1 MAMLIAASTLT
12 AQSQVRKRTA
22 KAKAKPE
29 LTEEQQRV
37 QDLYET
43 MLLSTAKITFIDSI
57 VVDSADFISRIPLNR
72 ESGRIGMPAKLTEN
86 DRLTGGAAYMN
97 ELGNKI
103 FYSITGSDGQQTLYS
118 TDKLG
123 GKWTAARLISELNDE
138 FEDVSYPYMMAD
150 GTTLYFAAK
159 GKEGLGG
166 YDIYVTRYD
175 ADSARFYRPENLGL
189 PYNSTGNDYYCAI
202 DEFDNIGW
210 LVTDRRQPAGKV
222 CIYTFIPAES
232 RMTYDADILD
242 EDTIRSLADIRSIAD
257 TQTDKA
263 AIQAAR
269 QRITAMQAR
278 ARRAEGGGISF
289 VVNDRTVYKSIDDFK
304 SATNR
309 QRFTELQ
316 KTKRAM
322 TDAGRKLDVLRRA
335 YSTGTKQAR
344 QQLAKDILTLEKKY
358 EQLEQRAHEQ
368 EKEIRNAE
376 NIAVK

>member
-1 MAMLIAASTLT
+1 MSMLIAASTLT
-12 AQSQVRKRTA
+12 VQSQVRKRAA

-37 QDLYET
+37 KDLYET
-43 MLLSTAKITFIDSI
+43 MLLSTAQITFVDSI

-72 ESGRIGMPAKLTEN
+72 ESGRIGTPAKLTGN
-86 DRLTGGAAYMN
+86 DRLAAGAAYMN

-103 FYSITGSDGQQTLYS
+103 FYSVAGSNGRQELYS

-123 GKWTAARLISELNDE
+123 GKWTAAKIISELNDE

-175 ADSARFYRPENLGL
+175 ADSARFYQPENLGL

-222 CIYTFIPAES
+222 CIYTFIPAETRTS
-232 RMTYDADILD
+232 YDADVSED
-242 EDTIRSLADIRSIAD
+242 ETLRSLADILSIAD

-269 QRITAMQAR
+269 QRIAAMQAR

-289 VVNDRTVYKSIDDFK
+289 VVNDRTVYTSIDDFK
-304 SATNR
+304 SATGR
-309 QRFTELQ
+309 QRFTGLQ
-316 KTKRAM
+316 QTKKDMAD
-322 TDAGRKLDVLRRA
+322 TERKLNALRKA
-335 YSTGTKQAR
+335 YSAGTKNAK
-344 QQLAKDILTLEKKY
+344 QQLTGDIMTLEKKY
-358 EQLEQRAHEQ
+358 EQLERRAHEQ
-368 EKEIRNAE
+368 EKKIRNAE
-376 NIAVK
+376 NTAGR